1 MWRLMNQLVP
11 VINFILYSEL
21 VQVITWAP
29 LYFDWI
35 ICIIQQNGYANI
47 TILQNLYFE
56 LTFK

>member
-1 MWRLMNQLVP
+1 MNQIVP

-21 VQVITWAP
+21 VQVITWVP